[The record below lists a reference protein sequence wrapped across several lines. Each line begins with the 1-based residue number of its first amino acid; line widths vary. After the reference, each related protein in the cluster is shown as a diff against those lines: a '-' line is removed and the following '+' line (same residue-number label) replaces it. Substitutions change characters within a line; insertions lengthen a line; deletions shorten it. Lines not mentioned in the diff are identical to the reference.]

1 MLELSQSSIYGAQVA
16 WRLNESSP
24 MTPRHGTWKQCF
36 VEPPRGSDEYR
47 DERIQYLWVSFNS
60 RWPYRNLLKVAS
72 FVSTDFGGSFTGFD
86 HYGDEVQ
93 ATLLADEEWQ
103 TGDKPSPSA
112 PPASEAPREQF

>member
-16 WRLNESSP
+16 WQLNESSP
-24 MTPRHGTWKQCF
+24 MTPRHGTWKRCF
-36 VEPPRGSDEYR
+36 VEPQSGQDS

-60 RWPYRNLLKVAS
+60 RWPERNLLKVSS
-72 FVSTDFGGSFTGFD
+72 FVSTDFGSSFTGFD
-86 HYGDEVQ
+86 HFGDEVQ

-112 PPASEAPREQF
+112 PPASEPPREQF